1 MGDAL
6 TTSEAAKYL
15 ELSAKRVR
23 ELAFGGLL
31 KGRQAGKLWLFDT
44 DDLDAFAAID
54 RPPGWKKGK
63 PRKPKS
69 KGRTRA

>member
-6 TTSEAAKYL
+6 TTSEAADYL

-23 ELAFGGLL
+23 ELALAGLL
-31 KGRQAGKLWLFDT
+31 RGRQAGKFWLFDS
-44 DDLDAFAAID
+44 DDLEAFAAID

-63 PRKPKS
+63 PRKPK
-69 KGRTRA
+69 GRTRRG